1 MRFRSYSMVAIL
13 TVMLLLTGFA
23 LAQQPAAP
31 ATPESA
37 PAAGQQETPP
47 PATSNVQPPPEAPI
61 EPVMSGPYPVMS
73 KAAEDRGRQIF
84 QMFNHAEGGQ
94 IWALLNRRLEENG
107 SRAKRNTSSS
117 TRNCASAW
125 DRKRQMLEENISAL
139 HLRAGHGVFP
149 SVRLRTLSHPVHH
162 DDDHDQPARSDRRH
176 DHQPGAGRGRRHA
189 LPGTP
194 IRPR

>member
-1 MRFRSYSMVAIL
+1 MRFRSYSMVAIF

-73 KAAEDRGRQIF
+73 KAAEDRGDQLGFLGDRTG
-84 QMFNHAEGGQ
+84 HERHRGDCRRRTTVGDGPAGQ
-94 IWALLNRRLEENG
+94 
-107 SRAKRNTSSS
+107 S
-117 TRNCASAW
+117 C
-125 DRKRQMLEENISAL
+125 
-139 HLRAGHGVFP
+139 V
-149 SVRLRTLSHPVHH
+149 
-162 DDDHDQPARSDRRH
+162 
-176 DHQPGAGRGRRHA
+176 
-189 LPGTP
+189 
-194 IRPR
+194 